1 MKRPRRDKPRR
12 GIFDIE
18 YSHYIEYD
26 DKNKEESNEIQ
37 TWYTSA
43 GE

>member
-26 DKNKEESNEIQ
+26 DKKQ
-37 TWYTSA
+37 
-43 GE
+43 GGK